1 VNLKTEPKELSRT
14 LQSLACGK
22 YRVLLKHPK
31 SKDVSET
38 DDFSFNKDFSA
49 SLTRIKINAIQL
61 KETQEENASTNER
74 IFQDRQ
80 FQVDAAIVRIMKTRK
95 QLSHTLLIS
104 ELFDQL
110 KFPIKVRIC
119 LARFSC
125 RSIEFMLRSIV
136 FYVISM
142 IHHFVLSAIVG
153 GFEEANREFDRS

>member
-1 VNLKTEPKELSRT
+1 MSLTSSAVLLEIIEQKELSRT

-22 YRVLLKHPK
+22 YRVLVKSPK

-38 DDFSFNKDFSA
+38 DEFRFNKDFTA
-49 SLTRIKINAIQL
+49 SLTRIKINSIQL

-110 KFPIKVRIC
+110 KFAIKVYIFLFC
-119 LARFSC
+119 
-125 RSIEFMLRSIV
+125 
-136 FYVISM
+136 
-142 IHHFVLSAIVG
+142 FVLSGQSMLNI
-153 GFEEANREFDRS
+153 

>member
-1 VNLKTEPKELSRT
+1 MSRT

-22 YRVLLKHPK
+22 YRVLVKSPK

-38 DDFSFNKDFSA
+38 DEFKFNKDFTA
-49 SLTRIKINAIQL
+49 SLTRIKINSIQL

-110 KFPIKVRIC
+110 KFAIKVYIFLFC
-119 LARFSC
+119 QGQS
-125 RSIEFMLRSIV
+125 MLDI
-136 FYVISM
+136 
-142 IHHFVLSAIVG
+142 
-153 GFEEANREFDRS
+153 